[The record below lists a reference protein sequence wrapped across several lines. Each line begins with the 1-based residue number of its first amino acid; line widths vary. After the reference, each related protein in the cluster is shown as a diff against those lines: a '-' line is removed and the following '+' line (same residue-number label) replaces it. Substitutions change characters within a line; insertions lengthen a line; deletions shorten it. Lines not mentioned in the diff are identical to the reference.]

1 MKINNSVPPE
11 AKQIY
16 GVAKK
21 VDNTADAGAAAQS
34 NGADS
39 VSLSPHA
46 RSIDEMTRAIAQLP
60 DVREEKVNGI
70 KNSISNGTYTINP
83 SDIAG
88 KMLNEIA

>member
-16 GVAKK
+16 GGVKK
-21 VDNTADAGAAAQS
+21 VDNTADTNAAAQS

-39 VSLSPHA
+39 VSLSSHA

-60 DVREEKVNGI
+60 DVRDGKINDI

-83 SDIAG
+83 GAIAG